1 VRHDSLLNPAKSAVR
16 RGDSRAVQFI
26 PCRVGKFARAERGQR
41 VEFGSAQKGDHG
53 AADSA
58 PIK

>member
-1 VRHDSLLNPAKSAVR
+1 VE
-16 RGDSRAVQFI
+16 
-26 PCRVGKFARAERGQR
+26 KFARAERGQR